1 MKNGEITHN
10 GHTPG
15 LPQRDTE
22 IALGAVWQAL
32 YRRKWMLLA
41 AVSAFGSIAM
51 LYNLLTTPVYES
63 SLLIKKEKPL
73 DHRFQDELKSI
84 VFLQTLDELET
95 EMEIVTSRTVLEK
108 VVHQLN
114 LYFWIE
120 RLALTRQPEREL
132 HQALAE
138 YQQNYNQLAGAA
150 IPWIEVSFY
159 EPPPEYPG
167 RDLTLQVTPEEK
179 LALIDSRTRETVF
192 LADDPANAV
201 FDLQHLRFKVRW
213 PNPLPHSEIDLSVRN
228 LEKAIYHLNQQ
239 VGVRSIRKTNI
250 FRISAESTS
259 PYMAQLIS
267 NTLAD
272 MFRETRLEQK
282 RRTIRY
288 SANFVDRQ
296 LEEISGRLREA
307 ETALSEFKS
316 SQQIVAIDESSR
328 QTLAFLSSLETEK
341 IKTELELAEYQSRY
355 RALQQQLEEKLYFD
369 QTYLTPQEHNLSN
382 SPFST
387 LLQQLSAAEL
397 KRLELL
403 QFRTEHHPDV
413 QAMDERIAKIKENL
427 SGYNRETIA
436 AYRIIM
442 DALLKKR
449 EDLAVLI
456 KNYTL
461 KMQRLPEQ
469 ETRLMELMRK
479 RSVYEKMFVL
489 LLDKQEEMRMAELSN
504 MQDIVIVAPAATP
517 LKPVRPRKALN
528 LMIALVLGTIAGVA
542 LAFAAEFRNAG
553 VRNPADLERG
563 YGIPVLAI
571 LPKFDK
577 KLMKKIA
584 RNFSLE
590 SHLVLLQENR
600 NGIKESLRIMRTKL
614 SHLMQGRNV
623 LQFTS
628 CEAGTG
634 KTTVLG
640 SVSLSLALAGK
651 KVLVID
657 CDLKRPRLGRFFEIP
672 ETAPGLIAFLKKE
685 APFPEIY
692 HPLKELNGQPVRLSI
707 IPAGGSVENS
717 SELLDHR
724 NFRNFLRDVAPFYD
738 FVLIDTPPITKTVD
752 SLVLGRFV
760 KDVLIVIRPDLT
772 HKDRLAWALQDFRQ
786 FGVHVVGAVFNG
798 CDMGGLPTR
807 YRNGYGYGYGYQY
820 GVEAS
825 KIS

>member
-1 MKNGEITHN
+1 MKNGNIVHN

-15 LPQRDTE
+15 LPRKDTE
-22 IALGAVWQAL
+22 IALGGVFQAL
-32 YRRKWMLLA
+32 YRRKWLLLGI
-41 AVSAFGSIAM
+41 VSAFCSMAI
-51 LYNLLTTPVYES
+51 LYNHFATPVYES
-63 SLLIKKEKPL
+63 ALLIKKEKPL
-73 DHRFQDELKSI
+73 DHRFQDELKNI

-114 LYFWIE
+114 LYFMVE
-120 RLALTRQPEREL
+120 RLAISHQPERVL

-138 YQQNYNQLAGAA
+138 YQQNYNQLADAK

-167 RDLTLQVTPEEK
+167 SDLTLRVTREGK
-179 LALIDSRTRETVF
+179 LALIDTQTQETVF
-192 LADDPANAV
+192 VADDPANAV

-213 PNPLPHSEIDLSVRN
+213 PNPAPDSELNLSVRN
-228 LEKAIYHLNQQ
+228 LEKMIYNLNQQ

-250 FRISAESTS
+250 FRISSESTS

-296 LEEISGRLREA
+296 LDEISGKLREA
-307 ETALSEFKS
+307 EAALSRFKS
-316 SQQIVAIDESSR
+316 SHQIVAIDENSR

-341 IKTELELAEYQSRY
+341 IKTELDLAEYQSRY
-355 RALQQQLEEKLYFD
+355 RALQQQLDQKLYFD

-382 SPFST
+382 SPFSN

-403 QFRTEHHPDV
+403 QHRTEHHPDV

-442 DALLKKR
+442 DALIKKR
-449 EDLAVLI
+449 DDLAQLI
-456 KNYTL
+456 KNYAL
-461 KMQRLPEQ
+461 KMQRLPEH

-479 RSVYEKMFVL
+479 KSVYEKMFVL

-517 LKPVRPRKALN
+517 FKPVRPRKALN
-528 LMIALVLGTIAGVA
+528 LMIALVIGTIVGVA
-542 LAFAAEFRNAG
+542 LAFVKEFRNAG

-571 LPKFDK
+571 LPKFEK

-584 RNFSLE
+584 RDFSLE
-590 SHLVLLQENR
+590 SHLGLLQENR

-614 SHLMQGRNV
+614 AHLMQGRNI
-623 LQFTS
+623 LLFNS

-634 KTTVLG
+634 KTTVLANA
-640 SVSLSLALAGK
+640 SVSLALAGK

-657 CDLKRPRLGRFFEIP
+657 CDLKRPRLGRFFQIP
-672 ETAPGLIAFLKKE
+672 ETSPGLIAFLKGE

-692 HPLKELNGQPVRLSI
+692 HPLKKLNGQPVRLSI

-738 FVLIDTPPITKTVD
+738 FVLIDTPPITRTVD

-760 KDVLIVIRPDLT
+760 KDVLLIVRPDLT
-772 HKDRLAWALQDFRQ
+772 HKARLAWALQDFRQ
-786 FGVHVVGAVFNG
+786 FGINVVGAVFNG
-798 CDMGGLPTR
+798 CDMRALPMP
-807 YRNGYGYGYGYQY
+807 YRNGYGYGYGYKY
-820 GVEAS
+820 GTEES
-825 KIS
+825 KTI